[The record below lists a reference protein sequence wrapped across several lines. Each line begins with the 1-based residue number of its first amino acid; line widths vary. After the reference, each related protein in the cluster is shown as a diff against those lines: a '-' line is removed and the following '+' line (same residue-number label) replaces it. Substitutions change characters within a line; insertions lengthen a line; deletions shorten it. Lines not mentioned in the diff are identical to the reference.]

1 MSDENP
7 MGQVIQIDEARIRD
21 HLGEMVRGTVEE
33 TLNAMLDAEAD
44 RLCGAGRYE
53 RSEARQDTRAG
64 SYERTLQTS
73 AGDVNLKV
81 PKLRRQTFETAIIER
96 YRRRE
101 SSVEEALIEMYLAG
115 ISVRRVEDITEAL
128 WGTRVSPSTV
138 SNLNKKIY
146 AKIEAWRNRR
156 DRRRASVSLS
166 RRHRDEANLG
176 WRGPE
181 CLAVGGQRGNSEGFR
196 EILGICEGAKED
208 KSGWSA
214 FLRHLVDRGLKGV
227 QLIISDACRG
237 LTESAAEYL
246 SEARWQRCMV
256 HFYRNVFSHVP
267 ATKVR
272 EVSHMLKAI
281 HAQES
286 HDAADRKARAIVDDL
301 RAARMNT
308 AADLV
313 ERSVQE
319 TLTYYAFPDIHWQ
332 KIRTNNPLER
342 IMREIRRRTR
352 VVGAFPDGQSCL
364 NLARPLSWSPTIAQ
378 AHADRRPRPFGR
390 AQCTALARIGTVRSR
405 SRMIA
410 TASAPG
416 DRKLLRGSMAGL
428 CAPPTDAS
436 AAALTGDCARVG
448 GRCGLAGAPR
458 QTRCTVS
465 RCLASATNSGHVP
478 RHGQRRR
485 LRPAAIS
492 ARAVILLALVCAPT
506 TGPAG
511 RRPDSALEHIGAPG
525 DRR

>member
-1 MSDENP
+1 MA
-7 MGQVIQIDEARIRD
+7 IFRD

-44 RLCGAGRYE
+44 RLCGAARYE

-64 SYERTLQTS
+64 SYERTLHTK
-73 AGDVNLKV
+73 AGDVSLNI

-115 ISVRRVEDITEAL
+115 VSVRRGEDITEAL

-156 DRRRASVSLS
+156 IEGEHPYLYLDGIVMKRSWAGEVRNVSLLVAS
-166 RRHRDEANLG
+166 
-176 WRGPE
+176 
-181 CLAVGGQRGNSEGFR
+181 AVNAEGFR

-227 QLIISDACRG
+227 RLIISDACRG
-237 LTESAAEYL
+237 LVESAAEYL
-246 SEARWQRCMV
+246 PEASWQRCVV

-267 ATKVR
+267 ASRVR

-286 HDAADRKARAIVDDL
+286 RDTAEKKANAIIADL
-301 RAARMNT
+301 RAVKMSK
-308 AADLV
+308 AADIV
-313 ERSVQE
+313 ELAVQQ
-319 TLTYYAFPDIHWQ
+319 TLTYYNFPDIHWQ

-364 NLARPLSWSPTIAQ
+364 NLAAARLRYVAGSAWSAKRYMNMRPLYQMQSNY
-378 AHADRRPRPFGR
+378 
-390 AQCTALARIGTVRSR
+390 
-405 SRMIA
+405 
-410 TASAPG
+410 
-416 DRKLLRGSMAGL
+416 
-428 CAPPTDAS
+428 
-436 AAALTGDCARVG
+436 
-448 GRCGLAGAPR
+448 AGA
-458 QTRCTVS
+458 V
-465 RCLASATNSGHVP
+465 A
-478 RHGQRRR
+478 
-485 LRPAAIS
+485 
-492 ARAVILLALVCAPT
+492 
-506 TGPAG
+506 
-511 RRPDSALEHIGAPG
+511 
-525 DRR
+525 